1 MYYNDI
7 YALRHT
13 AMQRSIS
20 NYADSLRNQNI
31 SKTDFYKK
39 MYDYIYRWYKI
50 KKSSSINAVDTNIR
64 EAAVE
69 DLSYLNLVLRDVSKL
84 AS

>member
-13 AMQRSIS
+13 VMQRSID
-20 NYADSLRNQNI
+20 NYADSLRNQNM

-39 MYDYIYRWYKI
+39 LYDYVYRWYEI
-50 KKSSSINAVDTNIR
+50 KKSSSINAIDANIR

-69 DLSYLNLVLRDVSKL
+69 DLSYLNLVLRDLSKL